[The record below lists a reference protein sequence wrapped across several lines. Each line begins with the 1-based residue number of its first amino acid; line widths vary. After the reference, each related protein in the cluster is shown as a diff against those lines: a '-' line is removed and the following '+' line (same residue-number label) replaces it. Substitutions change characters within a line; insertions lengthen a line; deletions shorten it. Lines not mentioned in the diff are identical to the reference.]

1 MVASGSRW
9 AFLPLVGALLAVGV
23 ASIAFAMGVASG
35 GSPISHAAPPT
46 TIPGHPGLGP
56 GRLAPSTVPGTTA
69 PPSVQGTVAS
79 KTATTMVVTTAA
91 GKTATVDVSSAT
103 RYTVRGVSAPGI
115 ADIAVGDRIVAQGTL
130 NADGSLNATTVKTVP
145 NGQPGFGG
153 SGGRGSGGGGR
164 GFGGGRGP
172 GGGVPL
178 PTPLPSGATS
188 GSST

>member
-1 MVASGSRW
+1 
-9 AFLPLVGALLAVGV
+9 
-23 ASIAFAMGVASG
+23 
-35 GSPISHAAPPT
+35 
-46 TIPGHPGLGP
+46 
-56 GRLAPSTVPGTTA
+56 
-69 PPSVQGTVAS
+69 
-79 KTATTMVVTTAA
+79 MVVTTAA